1 MPCVSE
7 LNKCYAFREKCERT
21 DQTLT
26 SLLEYNED
34 LDDEGEESD
43 NLTNDVSISNMKITF
58 EKNEKVVIIEKPVE
72 EEEEPET
79 YEEIEVTD
87 ELLESAVK
95 ANNEAEN
102 LNTLMQRHPNSKI
115 SKSENENILFIITE
129 EGMAN
134 NEEAYEDKD
143 DDGTP
148 KDLEDRQLYKC
159 DECNLEFIRKKNFE
173 NHFKR
178 YHNVKTEK
186 GSSPLRKKLRMTIKA
201 EEDTEKARLDLEENP
216 SAKRCKNCCALYLN
230 ERSLKLHE
238 SKNMCMRVEAFQCE
252 TCQKVF
258 TDQHSY
264 IKHVETHSE
273 NKDEEG
279 EDKFIEP
286 VNESVDND
294 PDNPKKHTCDTCNK
308 SFKMLSTLKD
318 HKRTHTGEKP
328 YICSICDRGFS
339 QNANLKQHLRRHS
352 QMKPFKCTFV
362 GCTDS
367 FVSKGEVDS
376 HLRKHTGDHPFVC
389 DSCGVKFTTSSSL
402 VKHKRI
408 HSGEKPYGCE
418 FCPMRFTALGTLKN
432 HTRTHTGKI
441 DFLHI

>member
-7 LNKCYAFREKCERT
+7 LNKCFAFREKCERT
-21 DQTLT
+21 EQTLT

-34 LDDEGEESD
+34 IDDDGEDSD
-43 NLTNDVSISNMKITF
+43 NMTTNNVSISNMKITF
-58 EKNEKVVIIEKPVE
+58 DDNGDSEKIVIMEKPAE

-87 ELLESAVK
+87 ELLESAVQV
-95 ANNEAEN
+95 NNEAES

-115 SKSENENILFIITE
+115 TKSENENILLIITE
-129 EGMAN
+129 EGMPDT
-134 NEEAYEDKD
+134 YIVDK
-143 DDGTP
+143 
-148 KDLEDRQLYKC
+148 KDCDLTKDFQDKQLYKC
-159 DECNLEFIRKKNFE
+159 DECNLDFIRKKNFE

-178 YHNVKTEK
+178 YHNGKSDK
-186 GSSPLRKKLRMTIKA
+186 SSSPLRKKLRMTVKV
-201 EEDTEKARLDLEENP
+201 EEDNDKARQDLEDNP

-230 ERSLKLHE
+230 ELSLKLHE
-238 SKNMCMRVEAFQCE
+238 SKNMCMKVEAFQCE
-252 TCQKVF
+252 ICQKVF
-258 TDQHSY
+258 ADQTSY
-264 IKHVETHSE
+264 MKHVETHSD

-279 EDKFIEP
+279 EIELFKEQM
-286 VNESVDND
+286 NESLDND

-328 YICSICDRGFS
+328 YVCSICDRGFS

-352 QMKPFKCTFV
+352 QMKPFKCTFI
-362 GCTDS
+362 GCTDT

-408 HSGEKPYGCE
+408 HSG
-418 FCPMRFTALGTLKN
+418 KN
-432 HTRTHTGKI
+432 IKI
-441 DFLHI
+441 V